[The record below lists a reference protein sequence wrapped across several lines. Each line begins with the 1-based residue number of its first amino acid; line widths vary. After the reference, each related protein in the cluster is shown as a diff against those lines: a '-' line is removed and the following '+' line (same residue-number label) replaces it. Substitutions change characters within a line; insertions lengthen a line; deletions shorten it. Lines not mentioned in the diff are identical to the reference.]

1 MVGSYYLI
9 LLIPS
14 FPVHTLAC
22 LLLRRQKGCVSV
34 PVSVTAPS
42 VPLLL
47 SGAISSLG
55 GGSVF
60 ACVGNGVLWSVLWGA
75 ICVPLPLEE
84 FIHLSPGG
92 EEGLCIYPLEEMSAT
107 LSSGAWGWGTQG
119 LSSLGQWSCVSQVP
133 APGSSR
139 SWLRRPGDQRPWR
152 RLRALRLP
160 RLWLCRGLQLL
171 GLPQMLN
178 LSRLAPEKT
187 RNPQLLP

>member
-55 GGSVF
+55 GDSVF
-60 ACVGNGVLWSVLWGA
+60 ACVGKGVLWSVLWGEV
-75 ICVPLPLEE
+75 CVPVPLEE
-84 FIHLSPGG
+84 FIRLSPGG
-92 EEGLCIYPLEEMSAT
+92 EEGLCIYPLEEMPAT

-119 LSSLGQWSCVSQVP
+119 LSSL
-133 APGSSR
+133 R
-139 SWLRRPGDQRPWR
+139 
-152 RLRALRLP
+152 
-160 RLWLCRGLQLL
+160 
-171 GLPQMLN
+171 
-178 LSRLAPEKT
+178 E
-187 RNPQLLP
+187 